1 MSAHTPARWSIEYDH
16 ATNAPKLI
24 RAFINNEMYDIASVL
39 CDETESAAANA
50 RLIAAAPDLLE
61 ALKATLRCLKWH
73 EQRHG
78 VGMDAKAVKDA
89 FAAIAK
95 ATGENA

>member
-1 MSAHTPARWSIEYDH
+1 MSAHTPGPWVLEQDGDVYVRLALDNVLRCMDERSDV
-16 ATNAPKLI
+16 ATSQD
-24 RAFINNEMYDIASVL
+24 Y
-39 CDETESAAANA
+39 ANA

-61 ALKATLRCLKWH
+61 ALRATLRCLEWH

-89 FAAIAK
+89 RAAIAK
-95 ATGENA
+95 ATGEAL